1 MRARSS
7 AGACWHDAPRK
18 CVPWAAADASAHAQA
33 AGSRAAAARA
43 AEAAA
48 SAAAAAAAPRGR
60 IDFRFSRLHELGD
73 PARARAAAAEAQARC
88 APCSPH

>member
-1 MRARSS
+1 MARR
-7 AGACWHDAPRK
+7 GALPECMPG
-18 CVPWAAADASAHAQA
+18 AAADAGVRMQA

-73 PARARAAAAEAQARC
+73 PARARAAAAEAQTRC
-88 APCSPH
+88 APSSLS